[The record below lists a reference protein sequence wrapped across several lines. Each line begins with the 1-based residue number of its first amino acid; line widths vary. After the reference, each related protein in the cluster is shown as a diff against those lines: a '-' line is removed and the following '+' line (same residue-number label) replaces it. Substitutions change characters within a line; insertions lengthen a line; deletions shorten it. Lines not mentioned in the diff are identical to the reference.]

1 MFLPALRA
9 GRKDGSE
16 DFDGRDELSQIR
28 RRTALLGAL
37 TAPFAARGTHAADYP
52 SRPIRLIV
60 PYAPGGGADAVA
72 RIIAKLAGASMGQ
85 SIVVENKGGAGSIV
99 GTDLVAKSNP
109 DGYTLLLGQS
119 GPISINPAVYK
130 SLPYDPVKELT
141 PVTMTNS
148 YPYVLVVN
156 PRLGVTTLK
165 DFVALAKAKA
175 GDLNYGTTG
184 VGAANHLMSEL
195 FCAKAGV
202 KMTHIPY
209 RGTALAVADC
219 VSGQVTMVFGDP
231 VSVFPHVNAGTL
243 RALAVTSPQR
253 SPVAPTVPT
262 MAESGYPD
270 VEAVAWHG
278 IFVPARTPQEI
289 VDKLNAAIVK
299 AVAEP
304 EIKALLSKQ
313 AMSPV
318 GSTQAEFAAFLEKD
332 LATWKAVAALAKVSV
347 E

>member
-1 MFLPALRA
+1 M
-9 GRKDGSE
+9 KSID
-16 DFDGRDELSQIR
+16 

-37 TAPFAARGTHAADYP
+37 AAPFAARRASAADYP
-52 SRPIRLIV
+52 SRALRLIV

-99 GTDLVAKSNP
+99 GTDLVAKASP

-148 YPYVLVVN
+148 YPYVLVIN
-156 PRLGVTTLK
+156 PKLGVTTLK
-165 DFVALAKAKA
+165 DFVALAKAQA
-175 GDLNYGTTG
+175 GALNYGTTG

-195 FCAKAGV
+195 FCAKSGV

-231 VSVFPHVNAGTL
+231 VSVLPHVNAGTL
-243 RALAVTSPQR
+243 RAIAVTSPQR
-253 SPVAPTVPT
+253 SPVAPSVPT
-262 MAESGYPD
+262 MAESGNPD

-278 IFVPARTPQEI
+278 IFAPARTPQPI
-289 VDKLNAAIVK
+289 VDKLNMEVVK
-299 AVAEP
+299 ALANP
-304 EIKALLSKQ
+304 EIRDLLNKQ

-318 GSTQAEFAAFLEKD
+318 GSTQAEFAAFLKKD
-332 LATWKAVAALAKVSV
+332 LATWKEVATLAQVSV

>member
-1 MFLPALRA
+1 MT
-9 GRKDGSE
+9 S
-16 DFDGRDELSQIR
+16 IR

-37 TAPFAARGTHAADYP
+37 MAPLATRTTWAADYP
-52 SRPIRLIV
+52 TRPIRLIV

-72 RIIAKLAGASMGQ
+72 RIIAKLAGDSMGQ

-99 GTDLVAKSNP
+99 GTDLVAKSAP

-130 SLPYDPVKELT
+130 HLPYDPVKELT

-148 YPYVLVVN
+148 YPYVLVIN
-156 PRLGVTTLK
+156 SKTPAKDLK
-165 DFVALAKAKA
+165 EFVALAKEKA
-175 GDLNYGTTG
+175 GAFNYGTTG
-184 VGAANHLMSEL
+184 VGASNHLMSEL
-195 FCAKAGV
+195 FCAQAGV

-219 VSGQVTMVFGDP
+219 VANNVTMVFGDP
-231 VSVFPHVNAGTL
+231 VSVLPHIGVGTL
-243 RALAVTSPQR
+243 RALAVSSPQR

-262 MAESGYPD
+262 MAESGYPG

-278 IFVPARTPQEI
+278 IFVAAHTPQEI
-289 VDKLNAAIVK
+289 VDKLNAEIVK
-299 AVAEP
+299 ALKNP
-304 EIKALLSKQ
+304 EIVEFLSKQ

-318 GSTQAEFAAFLEKD
+318 GNSQAEFIAFLKKD
-332 LATWKAVAALAKVSV
+332 LATWKDVAAMAKVSV

>member
-1 MFLPALRA
+1 MN
-9 GRKDGSE
+9 S
-16 DFDGRDELSQIR
+16 IR

-37 TAPFAARGTHAADYP
+37 AAPLVARGAWAADYP
-52 SRPIRLIV
+52 TRAIKLVV

-72 RIIAKLAGASMGQ
+72 RIIAKLAGDSMGQ

-99 GTDLVAKSNP
+99 GTDLVAKSSP

-130 SLPYDPVKELT
+130 HLPYDPVKELT

-148 YPYVLVVN
+148 YPYVLVIN
-156 PRLGVTTLK
+156 SKTPAKDLK
-165 DFVALAKAKA
+165 EFVALAKEKA
-175 GDLNYGTTG
+175 GAFNYGTTG
-184 VGAANHLMSEL
+184 VGASNHLMSEL
-195 FCAKAGV
+195 FCAQAGV

-219 VSGQVTMVFGDP
+219 VANNVTMVFGDP
-231 VSVFPHVNAGTL
+231 VSVLPHIHSGTL
-243 RALAVTSPQR
+243 RALAVSSPQR

-262 MAESGYPD
+262 MAESGYPG

-278 IFVPARTPQEI
+278 IFVPAHTPQEI
-289 VDKLNAAIVK
+289 VDKLNTEIVQALK
-299 AVAEP
+299 NP
-304 EIKALLSKQ
+304 EITELLGKQ

-318 GSTQAEFAAFLEKD
+318 GSTQAEFVAFLKKD
-332 LATWKAVAALAKVSV
+332 LATWKSVADMARVSV

>member
-1 MFLPALRA
+1 MTSI
-9 GRKDGSE
+9 K
-16 DFDGRDELSQIR
+16 R
-28 RRTALLGAL
+28 RNALLAGLA
-37 TAPFAARGTHAADYP
+37 APWAARAWAADYP
-52 SRPIRLIV
+52 TRPIRLIV

-72 RIIAKLAGASMGQ
+72 RIIAKLAGDSMRQ

-99 GTDLVAKSNP
+99 GTDLVAKAAP

-130 SLPYDPVKELT
+130 HLPYDPLKELT

-148 YPYVLVVN
+148 YPYVLVIN
-156 PRLGVTTLK
+156 SKTPAKDLK
-165 DFVALAKAKA
+165 EFVALAREKA
-175 GDLNYGTTG
+175 GAFNYGTTG
-184 VGAANHLMSEL
+184 VGASNHLMSEL
-195 FCAKAGV
+195 FCAQAGV

-219 VSGQVTMVFGDP
+219 VANNVTMVFGDP
-231 VSVFPHVNAGTL
+231 VSVLPHIGAGTL
-243 RALAVTSPQR
+243 RALAVSSPQR

-262 MAESGYPD
+262 MAESGYPG

-278 IFVPARTPQEI
+278 IFVPAHTPQNIVDRLNTEI
-289 VDKLNAAIVK
+289 VRALKN
-299 AVAEP
+299 P
-304 EIKALLSKQ
+304 EITELLRKQ

-318 GSTQAEFAAFLEKD
+318 GSTQAEFVAFLEKD
-332 LATWKAVAALAKVSV
+332 LATWKGVADMARVSV